1 MAIRATISSVPKNR
15 ISINKQDRETVRT
28 IAISAEQIKNQLR
41 NLDDVNATNLTD
53 GNTVVYDQAS
63 DKFVVEELPKLN
75 GGTF

>member
-28 IAISAEQIKNQLR
+28 IGISPTQLKNQLR

-53 GNTVVYDQAS
+53 GNTVVYDGAS